1 MKLRDEKGSTVVE
14 SAIIFTVFLLLLF
27 GITDF
32 GLALYRQEVLTN
44 ATREGARAGIVAAS
58 PPLRTDQIQ
67 AVVTN
72 YLAAAGWNAGLAIVT
87 VTVQGGGV
95 FGSNVTVTAT
105 YPTSFIVLSA
115 LVPRLPGTKTLTAT
129 TVMKHE

>member
-14 SAIIFTVFLLLLF
+14 SAVIFTVFLLMLF

-44 ATREGARAGIVAAS
+44 ATREGARAGIVSAS
-58 PPLRTDQIQ
+58 PPVGTGQIQ

-72 YLAAAGWNAGLAIVT
+72 YLTAAGWNAGLANVT
-87 VTVQGGGV
+87 VAGAGGV
-95 FGSNVTVTAT
+95 FGSNLTVIAT

-115 LVPRLPGTKTLTAT
+115 LVPGLPATKTLTAQ

>member
-1 MKLRDEKGSTVVE
+1 ME
-14 SAIIFTVFLLLLF
+14 SAIIFTVFLLMLF

-44 ATREGARAGIVAAS
+44 ATREGARAGIVAA
-58 PPLRTDQIQ
+58 PPPVTPAQIKALEDSIK

-72 YLAAAGWNAGLAIVT
+72 YLTAAGWPNVVGLAQVD
-87 VTVQGGGV
+87 VAGAGGV
-95 FGSNVTVTAT
+95 FGSNLTVTAT

-115 LVPRLPGTKTLTAT
+115 LVPGLPATKTLTAQ